1 MTISFIDTLP
11 QETALKPVLISG
23 TNSTDYSLKIF
34 LKLGDENLIDRIF
47 EVRYNVRCSPFKE
60 AMLVENLLAVGFEEH
75 FYLFNTITN
84 ESIIILKM
92 NGYFCHLYYYK
103 EAFYITDAYGLYCI
117 NKFGEILWSNTT
129 LGIDGVIVMNITDN
143 QIFGSGQCDPPD
155 GWIDFLLDRATGK

>member
-23 TNSTDYSLKIF
+23 TNSTDYSFKIF
-34 LKLGDENLIDRIF
+34 LKLSDENLIDRIF
-47 EVRYNVRCSPFKE
+47 EVRYNVRCSPYKE
-60 AMLVENLLAVGFEEH
+60 AMLVENLLAVGLEEH

-84 ESIIILKM
+84 ETIIILKM
-92 NGYFCHLYYYK
+92 NGYFCHLYYDK

-143 QIFGSGQCDPPD
+143 EIFGSGQCDPPD

>member
-23 TNSTDYSLKIF
+23 TNSTEYSFKIF

-60 AMLVENLLAVGFEEH
+60 AMLVENLLAVGLEEH

-84 ESIIILKM
+84 ETIIILKM
-92 NGYFCHLYYYK
+92 NGYFCHLYYDK

-143 QIFGSGQCDPPD
+143 EIFGSGQCDPPD

>member
-23 TNSTDYSLKIF
+23 TNSTDYSFKIF

-60 AMLVENLLAVGFEEH
+60 AMLVENLLAVGLEEH

-84 ESIIILKM
+84 ETIIILKM
-92 NGYFCHLYYYK
+92 NGYFCQLYYYK
-103 EAFYITDAYGLYCI
+103 EAFYITDACGLYCI

>member
-23 TNSTDYSLKIF
+23 TNSTEYSFKIF

-47 EVRYNVRCSPFKE
+47 EVRYNVRCSPYKE
-60 AMLVENLLAVGFEEH
+60 AMLVENLLAVGLEEH

-84 ESIIILKM
+84 ETIIILKM
-92 NGYFCHLYYYK
+92 NGYFCHLYYDK

-143 QIFGSGQCDPPD
+143 EIFGSGQCDPPD

>member
-1 MTISFIDTLP
+1 MTISFIDSLP

-23 TNSTDYSLKIF
+23 TNSTEYSFKIF

-47 EVRYNVRCSPFKE
+47 EVRYNVRCSPYKE
-60 AMLVENLLAVGFEEH
+60 AMLVENLLAVGLEEH

-84 ESIIILKM
+84 ETIIILKM
-92 NGYFCHLYYYK
+92 NGYFCHLYYDK

-143 QIFGSGQCDPPD
+143 EIFGSGQCDPPD